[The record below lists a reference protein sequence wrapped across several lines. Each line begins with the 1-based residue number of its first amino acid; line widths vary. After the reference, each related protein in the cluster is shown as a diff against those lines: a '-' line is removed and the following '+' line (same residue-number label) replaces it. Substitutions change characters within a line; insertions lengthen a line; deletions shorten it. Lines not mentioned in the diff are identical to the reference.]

1 MTNTPTLDDDT
12 IEGPSKSE
20 LKREMHAR
28 QQLGEALTKLSH
40 AQLAKIPLSDSLRDA
55 IKDYQRFPQR
65 EARRRQLQF
74 IGRLMRDADCE
85 GIEQAWQLTQAGSEA
100 SKKVQHRLEH
110 WRDRLIMEGDD
121 AVNLLVAE
129 YPAIERQPLR
139 QLIRE
144 VLKEQKENKPPAAS
158 RKLFQYIKKYLVE

>member
-1 MTNTPTLDDDT
+1 MITDPTPDPDV

-28 QQLGEALTKLSH
+28 QRLGEKLTKLSA

-65 EARRRQLQF
+65 EAKRRQLQF
-74 IGRLMRDADCE
+74 VGRLMRDADCDA
-85 GIEQAWQLTQAGSEA
+85 IEHAWQLTQAGSEA
-100 SKKVQHRLEH
+100 SRIVQHRLEH
-110 WRDRLIMEGDD
+110 WRDRLIAEGDE
-121 AVNLLVAE
+121 AVNALLVE
-129 YPAIERQPLR
+129 YPAIDRQPLR

-144 VLKEQKENKPPAAS
+144 ALREQKENKPPAAR
-158 RKLFQYIKKYLVE
+158 RKLFQYIKPYLVD